1 MAQTT
6 GELTSQLDEQRATLG
21 YHLDELG
28 DKVSPR
34 RMAERRKYAMRDRVT
49 SVKERVM
56 GAAHAE
62 AEHASEIKDE
72 AMTAARHAPQ
82 AARHQVEGSPLAAGL
97 LASAAGLVVA
107 AVLPETEKERELARS
122 MQPRLESAA
131 SEVGVVAQDSAEA
144 LKPAAQE
151 AAEHM
156 KEQAQQSGEALK
168 EDAKSSA
175 QSVRNS

>member
-1 MAQTT
+1 MRRWPLHDTRPQARVIR
-6 GELTSQLDEQRATLG
+6 SRATP
-21 YHLDELG
+21 
-28 DKVSPR
+28 SQR
-34 RMAERRKYAMRDRVT
+34 
-49 SVKERVM
+49 
-56 GAAHAE
+56 
-62 AEHASEIKDE
+62 
-72 AMTAARHAPQ
+72 
-82 AARHQVEGSPLAAGL
+82 GS
-97 LASAAGLVVA
+97 SRFAAGLVVA

-156 KEQAQQSGEALK
+156 KEQAHQSGETLK